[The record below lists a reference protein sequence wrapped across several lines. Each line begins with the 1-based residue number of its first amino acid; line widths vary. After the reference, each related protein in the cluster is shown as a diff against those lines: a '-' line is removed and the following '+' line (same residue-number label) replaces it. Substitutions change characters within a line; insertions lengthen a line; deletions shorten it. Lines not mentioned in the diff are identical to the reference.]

1 MWALFK
7 ARNYEFF
14 RDRAGFGWNI
24 LFPFLIVAG
33 FGVIFSSDS
42 GSDYKLGVFPVK
54 ENEMVLQALHLPDRL
69 KTYRHIRII
78 PFETREEALDK
89 LAHHKI
95 DLLLEDSGPEVRYWV
110 NDSNPK
116 GYILEKVVRES
127 VIPETV
133 FEPRVVRQEIRGG

>member
-42 GSDYKLGVFPVK
+42 GSDYKLGVFPVE
-54 ENEMVLQALHLPDRL
+54 ENKMVLQ
-69 KTYRHIRII
+69 
-78 PFETREEALDK
+78 
-89 LAHHKI
+89 
-95 DLLLEDSGPEVRYWV
+95 
-110 NDSNPK
+110 
-116 GYILEKVVRES
+116 
-127 VIPETV
+127 
-133 FEPRVVRQEIRGG
+133 

>member
-33 FGVIFSSDS
+33 FGIIFSSDS

-54 ENEMVLQALHLPDRL
+54 EGKMVLQALHLPDKL
-69 KTYRHIRII
+69 KTYKHIRVV
-78 PFETREEALDK
+78 PFETRKEAIDK
-89 LAHHKI
+89 L
-95 DLLLEDSGPEVRYWV
+95 
-110 NDSNPK
+110 
-116 GYILEKVVRES
+116 
-127 VIPETV
+127 
-133 FEPRVVRQEIRGG
+133 